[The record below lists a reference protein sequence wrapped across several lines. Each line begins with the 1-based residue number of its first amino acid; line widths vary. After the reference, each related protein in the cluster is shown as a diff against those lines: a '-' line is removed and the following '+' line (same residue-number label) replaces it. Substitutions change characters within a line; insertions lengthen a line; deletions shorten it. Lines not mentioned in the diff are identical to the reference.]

1 MDDDPIGDALAMAL
15 EAIEEHSGEERYRDP
30 MLAARI
36 KRVQR
41 ELEELQFFID
51 DALFS
56 SG

>member
-1 MDDDPIGDALAMAL
+1 MDDDPIGDAAAMML

-51 DALFS
+51 DAAL
-56 SG
+56 